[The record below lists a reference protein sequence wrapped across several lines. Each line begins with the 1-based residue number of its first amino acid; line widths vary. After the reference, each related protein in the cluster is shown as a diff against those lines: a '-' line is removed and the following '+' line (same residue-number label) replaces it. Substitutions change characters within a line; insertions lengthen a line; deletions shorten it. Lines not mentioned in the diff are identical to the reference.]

1 MSREFLRPI
10 PGDFAFSLFAL
21 WIVGTGLLA
30 VSILAGSA
38 AYAIG
43 EARRWPIGLTRQP
56 KEAVAFYSTLTAATV
71 LGIAIT
77 VSPIDPIKD
86 FTEQQ

>member
-1 MSREFLRPI
+1 
-10 PGDFAFSLFAL
+10 
-21 WIVGTGLLA
+21 

>member
-1 MSREFLRPI
+1 
-10 PGDFAFSLFAL
+10 
-21 WIVGTGLLA
+21 
-30 VSILAGSA
+30 
-38 AYAIG
+38 
-43 EARRWPIGLTRQP
+43 LTLQP